1 MQSAFNGSKEI
12 CSIFLQFPLY
22 AGIMSV
28 MKSTGLC
35 AYIIH
40 LFIDV
45 STKNT
50 FFIYTFISAALINIF
65 IPSGG
70 GQWAVQGPMIMKAA
84 LMFDLDIAKTSV
96 VFAWG
101 DAWTNLIQPFWAI
114 PLLSIVNLKIKDILG
129 YCFLI
134 FLFTGIIIFTII
146 SIF

>member
-1 MQSAFNGSKEI
+1 
-12 CSIFLQFPLY
+12 
-22 AGIMSV
+22 

-50 FFIYTFISAALINIF
+50 FFIYTFVSAALINIF

-84 LMFDLDIAKTSV
+84 LMFELDVAKTGV

-134 FLFTGIIIFTII
+134 FLFTGIIIFII
-146 SIF
+146 LSIF